1 MSVHTTGLS
10 VAPVLPP
17 TDAIAHRNP
26 LSEFVFL
33 RTYSRWIPGFGRR
46 ELSWDEAVNRYI
58 GWVSARRDMPAE
70 VVASMRK
77 HMLFMDVL
85 PSMRAL
91 WSAGDAADRDHTTIY
106 NCSFL
111 PIDNLRA
118 FSEALY
124 VLMCGTGVGFSVER
138 EFVNF
143 LPVIAGSSGETV
155 QVVVQDSTEGWADAL
170 YEVLVALWRGHQVE
184 YDVSGVRPRGT
195 ILKTKGGRASGPEP
209 LVRLFDLC
217 KETLRAAEGR
227 QLRPIEV
234 HDIVCTIGEI
244 VMVGGFRRAAL
255 ISFSDLDDEE
265 MRHAKDWSRG
275 DFPKCRYMANNSA
288 FHHDLPQRSVFN
300 REWSAL
306 RASGS
311 GERGLFRM
319 PSAKRAAR
327 RGDFRTN
334 PCVTGS
340 TWVNTVDGPRQVSE
354 LIDTPFTAVV
364 DGAAYASTS
373 AGFWSTGEKPVF
385 RLETEE
391 GYALDLTGN
400 HEVCRVTQTRSAQ
413 QFEWVAAGQLVP
425 GDLVRLNN
433 HRAVSV
439 DDPSAFDK
447 GWLLGSLI
455 GDGTFAQ
462 IEGKSSLGI
471 LTFWGP
477 HARDM
482 AESAM
487 TRINR
492 IGLQHR
498 SDLSPSYNKVNGTW
512 RISCVA
518 LANFAREY
526 GVVPGNKVITPA
538 MERESESFAAGVLSG
553 LFDADGC
560 VLHFEGKGS
569 SVRLAQSN
577 KDTLAAAQRM
587 LLRIGIAS
595 TIYENRRDEGFR
607 MMPDGRGGDGEYW
620 CQASH
625 ELSVS
630 RNNIFRFVEVVGF
643 STPDKAAKVGQILGS
658 YVRTPNRERFVAR
671 VKALVPVGVQEVYD
685 CTIPELSAFDANGLY
700 VHNCGE
706 IGLRFR
712 KATDPW
718 TGAGGGG
725 QFCVSGDTPL
735 VTREGLTTIREAVNK
750 PVHVWN
756 GERWSEV
763 RPFQTGIGQKLH
775 RVRFSDGSYL
785 DCTDYH
791 RFSVSN
797 RSTRGTKNPWREMT
811 LAEIRE
817 AGVDKQ
823 WGTEPFSMSHDGGE
837 VVDAEWAYT
846 LGAIVG
852 DGCVHKKVRGSG
864 KVWRGPYAYLF
875 GQKDSVMPVGGVRGT
890 PRTANRGN
898 LALAVTT
905 SFCEDHDPDL
915 VTSLKVDAGALDMLF
930 GWERAATLN
939 FLAGWLDADGTQCG
953 PGRVRLYLSQEDRA
967 RKVQLLL
974 TRNGI
979 RSSVACLAE
988 AGAATNL
995 GVRKAALWYVDIT
1008 DSADIPCHRLDTSLG
1023 HTPRFKSKFQ
1033 TIRSIEELPGLHPT
1047 FCFEEPE
1054 RHMGVF
1060 GNTLTYQCNLSAAVM
1075 RAEDTVETMV
1085 EKVRIATWIGAFQA
1099 SFTHFP
1105 YLRPAWSELCEED
1118 RLLGVDI
1125 TGQCDNPTLS
1135 QDPEVMLR
1143 LNQVARETAAEATA
1157 WLGINYPAAIT
1168 CGKPSGN
1175 SSQLVDCASGFHPR
1189 YAPYYIRR
1197 VRTDAKD
1204 PLTQLLRDSG
1214 VPMHKENGMEHLS
1227 DAECSVWVVEFPVA
1241 APQSAMLR
1249 ESETAIETLQRY
1261 LHIMRTWCGERGH
1274 NQSITVYVRDHEW
1287 DAVGDFVYE
1296 HFDEITG
1303 VSFLPY
1309 SGGKYNLAPYEEI
1322 DEATY
1327 RKLIS
1332 EFPVIAY
1339 DALPLYEKDDMGQ
1352 GAQELACMGGSC
1364 EV

>member
-1 MSVHTTGLS
+1 
-10 VAPVLPP
+10 
-17 TDAIAHRNP
+17 
-26 LSEFVFL
+26 
-33 RTYSRWIPGFGRR
+33 
-46 ELSWDEAVNRYI
+46 
-58 GWVSARRDMPAE
+58 
-70 VVASMRK
+70 
-77 HMLFMDVL
+77 
-85 PSMRAL
+85 
-91 WSAGDAADRDHTTIY
+91 
-106 NCSFL
+106 
-111 PIDNLRA
+111 
-118 FSEALY
+118 
-124 VLMCGTGVGFSVER
+124 
-138 EFVNF
+138 
-143 LPVIAGSSGETV
+143 
-155 QVVVQDSTEGWADAL
+155 
-170 YEVLVALWRGHQVE
+170 
-184 YDVSGVRPRGT
+184 
-195 ILKTKGGRASGPEP
+195 
-209 LVRLFDLC
+209 
-217 KETLRAAEGR
+217 
-227 QLRPIEV
+227 
-234 HDIVCTIGEI
+234 
-244 VMVGGFRRAAL
+244 
-255 ISFSDLDDEE
+255 
-265 MRHAKDWSRG
+265 
-275 DFPKCRYMANNSA
+275 
-288 FHHDLPQRSVFN
+288 
-300 REWSAL
+300 
-306 RASGS
+306 
-311 GERGLFRM
+311 
-319 PSAKRAAR
+319 
-327 RGDFRTN
+327 
-334 PCVTGS
+334 
-340 TWVNTVDGPRQVSE
+340 
-354 LIDTPFTAVV
+354 
-364 DGAAYASTS
+364 
-373 AGFWSTGEKPVF
+373 
-385 RLETEE
+385 
-391 GYALDLTGN
+391 
-400 HEVCRVTQTRSAQ
+400 
-413 QFEWVAAGQLVP
+413 
-425 GDLVRLNN
+425 
-433 HRAVSV
+433 
-439 DDPSAFDK
+439 
-447 GWLLGSLI
+447 
-455 GDGTFAQ
+455 
-462 IEGKSSLGI
+462 
-471 LTFWGP
+471 
-477 HARDM
+477 
-482 AESAM
+482 
-487 TRINR
+487 
-492 IGLQHR
+492 
-498 SDLSPSYNKVNGTW
+498 
-512 RISCVA
+512 
-518 LANFAREY
+518 
-526 GVVPGNKVITPA
+526 
-538 MERESESFAAGVLSG
+538 
-553 LFDADGC
+553 
-560 VLHFEGKGS
+560 
-569 SVRLAQSN
+569 
-577 KDTLAAAQRM
+577 
-587 LLRIGIAS
+587 
-595 TIYENRRDEGFR
+595 
-607 MMPDGRGGDGEYW
+607 
-620 CQASH
+620 
-625 ELSVS
+625 
-630 RNNIFRFVEVVGF
+630 
-643 STPDKAAKVGQILGS
+643 
-658 YVRTPNRERFVAR
+658 
-671 VKALVPVGVQEVYD
+671 
-685 CTIPELSAFDANGLY
+685 
-700 VHNCGE
+700 
-706 IGLRFR
+706 
-712 KATDPW
+712 
-718 TGAGGGG
+718 
-725 QFCVSGDTPL
+725 L

-1075 RAEDTVETMV
+1075 RAEDTVETMI

-1322 DEATY
+1322 DEAMY